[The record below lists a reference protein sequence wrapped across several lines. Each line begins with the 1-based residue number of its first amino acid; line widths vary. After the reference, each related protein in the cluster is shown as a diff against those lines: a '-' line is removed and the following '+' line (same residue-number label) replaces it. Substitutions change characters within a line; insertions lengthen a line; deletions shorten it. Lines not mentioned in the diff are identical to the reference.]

1 MDEVF
6 IVTTGTYSDFCM
18 VAAFTTEEEAEAL
31 AKTIQDGGDVV
42 RMELDRDT
50 NDWWQVCV
58 IMHRDGRVM
67 RADSPFKDQHG
78 PVRQSARLQSRFDE
92 EAQETRAHLF
102 HTSPG
107 TDVQGA
113 IKAANE
119 IRTQLATLHIWDRDM
134 SHYMDIIEAN
144 QKLVT
149 WMQGQPRERK

>member
-18 VAAFTTEEEAEAL
+18 VAAFTTKEQAEAL
-31 AKTIQDGGDVV
+31 AKSIQDGGDVV

-50 NDWWQVCV
+50 TDWWQVSI
-58 IMHRDGRVM
+58 IMHRDGRVIQ
-67 RADSPFKDQHG
+67 ADSPFKSPHG
-78 PVRQSARLQSRFDE
+78 PRTQSARLQPHFDE

-102 HTSPG
+102 YTSPG
-107 TDVQGA
+107 ADVQAA

-134 SHYMDIIEAN
+134 SHYMDIIETN